1 MNSIL
6 INGRETRD
14 PEVRYSQGEK
24 ATAIA
29 NVGIA
34 VNRKGKKDEVDF
46 FDITAFGSTAEF
58 LEKYT
63 KKGTKLLVKGRL
75 QNDTYTNKD
84 GAKVSKVK
92 IIAEEVEVEDWTTA
106 IQKDGQTQ
114 NQTAAPAPAPAAPAD
129 DFMSV
134 PDENELPF

>member
-1 MNSIL
+1 MNSIT

-24 ATAIA
+24 STAIA

-63 KKGTKLLVKGRL
+63 KKGTKILVKGRL

-84 GAKVSKVK
+84 GVKVSKVK
-92 IIAEEVEVEDWTTA
+92 IIAEDVEIEDWTTA
-106 IQKDGQTQ
+106 IQKDGQ
-114 NQTAAPAPAPAAPAD
+114 NQTPTAPATAPAAPAD